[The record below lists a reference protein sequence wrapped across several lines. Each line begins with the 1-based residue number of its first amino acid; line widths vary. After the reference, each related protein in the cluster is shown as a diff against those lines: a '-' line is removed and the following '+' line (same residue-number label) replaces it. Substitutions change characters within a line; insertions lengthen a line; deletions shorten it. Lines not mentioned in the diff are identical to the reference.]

1 MAFFLPMRFVF
12 HTYLLAVASIG
23 LGACSMD
30 KTPSTP
36 IPEKAGPF
44 LQVLGTLQDGGAPHI
59 GCKRPCCRNLFLRP
73 ATDRKVVC
81 LGVTDTNEHGER
93 VGGVFEATPDF
104 PAQLHA
110 FQSDWDIPLN
120 RLSVFLTH
128 AHIGHYSG
136 LMFLGREAQG
146 AQNVHVWAM
155 PRFREFLSN
164 NGPWSQLV
172 ELGNIRLEAL
182 TAQQPVPIGETVRV
196 VPLRVPH
203 RDEYSETVGYRI
215 EGPRKSALFIPDINK
230 WDVWDLALEDELAKV
245 DYAFLDATF
254 YDAEEVGYRDMAEIP
269 HPFMV
274 ETMEHLGGLP
284 LSEKAKVHF
293 IHLNHTNPCLDSTS
307 HAYRSVVDA
316 GFHVARFGQILPL

>member
-1 MAFFLPMRFVF
+1 MHRFQIVVVLL
-12 HTYLLAVASIG
+12 LLAFSIA
-23 LGACSMD
+23 ACSD
-30 KTPSTP
+30 GSA
-36 IPEKAGPF
+36 EHQEHAVDGPM

-59 GCKRPCCRNLFLRP
+59 GCNRPCCRNLFLRP

-81 LGVTDTNEHGER
+81 LGVTDTNARGER
-93 VGGVFEATPDF
+93 VGAMFEATPDF
-104 PAQLHA
+104 SSQLQA
-110 FQSDWDIPLN
+110 FQSAQDIPLD

-136 LMFLGREAQG
+136 LMFLGREALG
-146 AQNVHVWAM
+146 ANNVDVWAM
-155 PRFREFLSN
+155 PRFREFLTT

-172 ELGNIRLEAL
+172 ELGNIRLNSL
-182 TAQQPVPIGETVRV
+182 TELQPVSIGESVRV

-215 EGPRKSALFIPDINK
+215 EGPRKAALFIPDINK
-230 WDVWDLALEDELAKV
+230 WELWERALEEELAKV

-274 ETMEHLGGLP
+274 ETMQRLGGLP
-284 LSEKAKVHF
+284 SSEKTKVHF
-293 IHLNHTNPCLDSTS
+293 IHLNHTNPCLDTTS
-307 HAYRSVVDA
+307 QAYRTVVGS
-316 GFHVARFGQILPL
+316 GFNAARFGQILPL

>member
-1 MAFFLPMRFVF
+1 MHRFQIVVVLS
-12 HTYLLAVASIG
+12 LLAFSLPACFD
-23 LGACSMD
+23 GAGEREAYAVD
-30 KTPSTP
+30 
-36 IPEKAGPF
+36 GPM

-59 GCKRPCCRNLFLRP
+59 GCNRPCCRNLFLRP

-81 LGVTDTNEHGER
+81 LGVTDTNADGER
-93 VGGVFEATPDF
+93 VGAMFEATPDF
-104 PAQLHA
+104 PSQLQA
-110 FQSDWDIPLN
+110 FQSAQDIPLD

-136 LMFLGREAQG
+136 LMFLGREALG
-146 AQNVHVWAM
+146 AKNVDVWAM
-155 PRFREFLSN
+155 PRFRDFLSS

-172 ELGNIRLEAL
+172 ELGNIRLNSL
-182 TAQQPVPIGETVRV
+182 TELQPVSIGESVRV

-215 EGPRKSALFIPDINK
+215 EGPRKAALFIPDINK
-230 WDVWDLALEDELAKV
+230 WDVWERALEEELATV

-274 ETMEHLGGLP
+274 ETMQRLSGL
-284 LSEKAKVHF
+284 LSYEKAKVHF
-293 IHLNHTNPCLDSTS
+293 IHLNHTNPCLDTTS
-307 HAYRSVVDA
+307 QAYRSVVDS
-316 GFHVARFGQILPL
+316 GFQVARFGQTLPL